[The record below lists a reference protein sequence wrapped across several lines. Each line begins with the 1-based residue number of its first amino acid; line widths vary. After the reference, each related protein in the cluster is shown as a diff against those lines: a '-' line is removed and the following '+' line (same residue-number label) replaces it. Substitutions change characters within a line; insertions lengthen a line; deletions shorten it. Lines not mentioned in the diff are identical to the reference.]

1 MRISS
6 LVSFAGFLIL
16 IISTYCPLL
25 RPFGL
30 FNMNIYKLSQPYGMV
45 ILLVAVIGILGV
57 FLNRIQLV
65 KFSAW
70 LALILAALLLLAAVL
85 KVNASFSFIPFKS
98 ISGYLAKLIKFKW
111 GWYVLFAG
119 PVIALIGAFSSRQ
132 LPKID
137 KSVL

>member
-6 LVSFAGFLIL
+6 LVSFAGFLL
-16 IISTYCPLL
+16 IIIGSYCPLL

-30 FNMNIYKLSQPYGMV
+30 FNMNVFKLSQPYGMT

-70 LALILAALLLLAAVL
+70 VALILVSLLLLASVL
-85 KVNASFSFIPFKS
+85 KVNTSFSFIPFKS
-98 ISGYLAKLIKFKW
+98 ISGFLAKQIRFKW

-119 PVIALIGAFSSRQ
+119 PVLALIGAFSTRQ
-132 LPKID
+132 LSKIQKPD
-137 KSVL
+137 L

>member
-6 LVSFAGFLIL
+6 FVSFLGFVLLMAG
-16 IISTYCPLL
+16 TYCPLL

-30 FNMNIYKLSQPYGMV
+30 FNMNLFKLSQPYGMV
-45 ILLVAVIGILGV
+45 ILLVAMVGMLGA

-70 LALILAALLLLAAVL
+70 LSLGLVVLLFLAAYL

-98 ISGYLAKLIKFKW
+98 ISGFLARQIKFQW

-119 PVIALIGAFSSRQ
+119 AVFALIGALSGKQ
-132 LPKID
+132 PVKTN

>member
-6 LVSFAGFLIL
+6 LVSFAGFLLL
-16 IISTYCPLL
+16 IIGTYCPLL

-30 FNMNIYKLSQPYGMV
+30 FNMNIFKLSQPYGMV

-70 LALILAALLLLAAVL
+70 LALVLASLLLLAAVL
-85 KVNASFSFIPFKS
+85 KVNASFSFIPFKT
-98 ISGYLAKLIKFKW
+98 ISGFLAKQIRFKW

-119 PVIALIGAFSSRQ
+119 PVLALTGAFSSRQ
-132 LPKID
+132 LSKAE

>member
-6 LVSFAGFLIL
+6 LVSFVGFVMLMAG
-16 IISTYCPLL
+16 TYCPLL

-30 FNMNIYKLSQPYGMV
+30 FNMNLFKLSQPYGMV
-45 ILLVAVIGILGV
+45 ILLVALAGMLGA

-70 LALILAALLLLAAVL
+70 LLLGLVVLLFLAAYL

-98 ISGYLAKLIKFKW
+98 ISGFLARQIKFQW
-111 GWYVLFAG
+111 GWYLLFGGAFF
-119 PVIALIGAFSSRQ
+119 ALIGAISSKQMSRAINSD
-132 LPKID
+132 L
-137 KSVL
+137 